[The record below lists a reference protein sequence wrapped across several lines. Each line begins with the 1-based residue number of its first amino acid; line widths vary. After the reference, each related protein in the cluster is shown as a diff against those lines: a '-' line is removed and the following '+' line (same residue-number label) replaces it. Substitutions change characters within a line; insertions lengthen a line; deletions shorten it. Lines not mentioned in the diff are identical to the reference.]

1 MKILKIMK
9 EKPLILKKLFIIILL
24 ISAISLT
31 GLTLFLNNTLNK
43 KIQEDKYILVEKGDS
58 LNKII
63 SKISNITNIQNK
75 LFLKLTILYKTGFES
90 NIRYG
95 EYFFE
100 KNSTINE
107 IIKKLIDNKIF
118 YRTIT
123 IAEGLSTNSIIEIL
137 KNNEFLTGE
146 IPNNIPEGSLL
157 PETYTYQKGDTRQSI
172 IKRMQKAMGETFN
185 KYWSERDN
193 NLPFKTKKEALTLA
207 SIVEKETGL
216 SSERPLVAS
225 VFINR
230 LKINMKLQS
239 DPTAI
244 YGYAFGDTKKEKE
257 IKTNIL
263 IKQDSPYNTYKI
275 KRLPPTPICNPGK
288 EAIKAVLNP
297 PKTKYL
303 FFVATGK
310 GGHNFSE
317 NYVEHKINV
326 RNYKKI
332 KDSIK

>member
-1 MKILKIMK
+1 MK
-9 EKPLILKKLFIIILL
+9 EKLSILKKLFITFLL
-24 ISAISLT
+24 ISIISLLGIT
-31 GLTLFLNNTLNK
+31 IYLKGILNK

-63 SKISNITNIQNK
+63 TKLNNILNVKNK
-75 LFLKLTILYKTGFES
+75 LFLKIAILYRTGFES

-100 KNSTINE
+100 KNLTIDE
-107 IIKKLIDNKIF
+107 IIKKLINNKIF

-123 IAEGLSTNSIIEIL
+123 ITEGLSTHSIIEIL
-137 KNNEFLTGE
+137 KNNEFLTGD

-157 PETYTYQKGDTRQSI
+157 PETYTFQKGDTRQSI
-172 IKRMQKAMGETFN
+172 VKRMQKAMGEAFN
-185 KYWSERDN
+185 KYWAERDID
-193 NLPFKTKKEALTLA
+193 LPFKTKKEALILA

-230 LKINMKLQS
+230 LKINMQLQS

-244 YGYAFGDTKKEKE
+244 YGYAFGNVKKEKE

-263 IKQDSPYNTYKI
+263 IKQNSPYNTYKI

-297 PKTKYL
+297 MKTKYL
-303 FFVATGK
+303 FFVAKGN

-317 NYVEHKINV
+317 NYVEHKKHIN
-326 RNYKKI
+326 NYRKI
-332 KDSIK
+332 KNNIKNTNK

>member
-1 MKILKIMK
+1 MK
-9 EKPLILKKLFIIILL
+9 EKLSILKKLFLIFLL
-24 ISAISLT
+24 ISTISL
-31 GLTLFLNNTLNK
+31 LSIIIYLNSILNK
-43 KIQEDKYILVEKGDS
+43 KIQEDKYILVKNGDS
-58 LNKII
+58 INKIVT
-63 SKISNITNIQNK
+63 KISNITNIKNK
-75 LFLKLTILYKTGFES
+75 IFLKILVFYKTGFES

-100 KNSTINE
+100 KNSTVNS
-107 IIKKLIDNKIF
+107 IIEKLVNNKIF

-137 KNNEFLTGE
+137 KNNEFLTGD

-157 PETYTYQKGDTRQSI
+157 PETYTFQKGDTRQSMV
-172 IKRMQKAMGETFN
+172 KRMQRAMGETFN
-185 KYWSERDN
+185 KYWAERDN
-193 NLPFKTKKEALTLA
+193 NLPFKTKKEALILA

-230 LKINMKLQS
+230 LKINMRLQS

-244 YGYAFGDTKKEKE
+244 YGYAFGNTKKEKE
-257 IKTNIL
+257 IKTSIL

-297 PKTKYL
+297 VKTKYL
-303 FFVATGK
+303 FFVATGN

-317 NYVEHKINV
+317 SYIEHKKNIN
-326 RNYKKI
+326 NYRKV
-332 KDSIK
+332 KDSLKNVKK